1 MNEFLSKHKKLPV
14 VLSMMPALEGQGS
27 DEKKSVLL
35 GRIKYYR
42 QVPKQMLGLIVNK
55 KGQKKGTVYSG
66 ESGLPYQCWIRLAVN

>member
-1 MNEFLSKHKKLPV
+1 
-14 VLSMMPALEGQGS
+14 MMPALEGQGS

-55 KGQKKGTVYSG
+55 KGEKKDCVNS
-66 ESGLPYQCWIRLAVN
+66 LLRRRLIS

>member
-27 DEKKSVLL
+27 DEKKSILL

-55 KGQKKGTVYSG
+55 KGQKKDCVKTVYSG
-66 ESGLPYQCWIRLAVN
+66 EG